1 MEKRPSK
8 YVKLTKTNVETQDE
22 NRCENCVWLEE
33 IFETKIDKKFQE
45 IKDSISKLHS
55 FVTEE
60 LKNSTTHQNTVVME
74 ALAEQN
80 VLIKKL
86 LIQDTENSTMSGTF
100 PIKDDDTL
108 KELDENIDESN
119 TKSYV
124 NMVKKIISSNLQ
136 KNIDLIFEPEFIY
149 EYNTDGSHGKKRL
162 KDFKLY
168 KVVKDA
174 VATLYGVEEAE
185 EKIRRAIHLSKKRYL
200 KKILISKR
208 NQSDD

>member
-1 MEKRPSK
+1 MYINLCKNLKKNFFSS
-8 YVKLTKTNVETQDE
+8 
-22 NRCENCVWLEE
+22 
-33 IFETKIDKKFQE
+33 IFS
-45 IKDSISKLHS
+45 DSIPQLHS

-60 LKNSTTHQNTVVME
+60 LKSMHFLNFYDMKKLELNFFFDFSNSTTHQNTVVME

-80 VLIKKL
+80 ILTKKL
-86 LIQDTENSTMSGTF
+86 LIQETESSTISGAF

-108 KELDENIDESN
+108 TELDEDIDESN

-124 NMVKKIISSNLQ
+124 NIVKQIIANNLQ
-136 KNIDLIFEPEFIY
+136 KNIDLISEPEFIY
-149 EYNTDGSHGKKRL
+149 EYITDGSHGKKRL

-174 VATLYGVEEAE
+174 VSTLYGVEEAE

-208 NQSDD
+208 NQSDN

>member
-1 MEKRPSK
+1 MLGSRRNLKSEPPKMEKRPSK

-33 IFETKIDKKFQE
+33 IFETKIDTKFQE
-45 IKDSISKLHS
+45 IKDSISQLHS

-60 LKNSTTHQNTVVME
+60 LKNSTTHQNTRT
-74 ALAEQN
+74 Q
-80 VLIKKL
+80 
-86 LIQDTENSTMSGTF
+86 
-100 PIKDDDTL
+100 PRDTL

-119 TKSYV
+119 TKSYASTLV